1 MGDATVTWDM
11 ASRGDAT
18 YNAWAWQQHL
28 ALATQR
34 RLARQAAQ
42 ATATMSMT
50 VTDHHKATTT
60 MDPAMDEAKQ
70 AILDRAKARAKA
82 KRAARADPLAAKTIE
97 STPARNPLAADT
109 TARDPHPIVVPSHN
123 PTDKFAPVQAP
134 VVPSATST
142 PLCPT
147 TRPEPHS
154 PWDSTLHTDYK
165 TVEDEAPQDAATRV
179 MGLAVNPP
187 MGTWDD
193 PTKTIGD
200 VGDTSTSLINF
211 TAKNNEFMIDQLKTT
226 IDGSNSDEHTARFED
241 ENQQSTRGW
250 ADVIEEKSP
259 PPAPTE
265 FNAETAE
272 TTARKTAERP
282 PKVNQATCSLSH
294 LRIRSG
300 LYLLFKTLAHPSGLL
315 ALQDTRASGGLLALQ
330 DTRASG
336 GLLALQDTRASGGLL
351 TLQDIPASER
361 ATCSPSHPR
370 VRAGYLLFEPPG
382 HPSGLLALPATS
394 MGSDAIE
401 KSKEGKS
408 DLDTDKDLNFNDF
421 VDDTLAH
428 ALARS
433 SRNVSSPAPMENLI
447 QTLADLATED
457 KAIYT
462 TMGTAL
468 ANQGSALTNSHGGTM
483 FDPSKAVGD
492 VGDLSDIMPATS
504 VRTLQT
510 PEICE
515 DIAPK
520 GLGSLTVNNDEDL
533 SENVDSIL
541 AMSATTSA
549 NMTDDTF
556 ALDEL
561 NDTNENENDKL
572 VFIVDIPVNDE
583 DDSSKCIT
591 HLQDE
596 KELDTEEWTA
606 IIEDYHSTDRNDVVV
621 TMGDGM
627 QLQAQYVLCKKILE
641 CLYQWDNLTPAIV
654 KYPTELGTLT
664 PSNGPAAGIQLGASE
679 YDADIYSY
687 NDEAMNGPCN
697 LPVFNSFTDEPTT
710 RVVSY

>member
-11 ASRGDAT
+11 VSRGDAT

-60 MDPAMDEAKQ
+60 MDEEVQ
-70 AILDRAKARAKA
+70 ACIARAQA
-82 KRAARADPLAAKTIE
+82 RTAARIEARNNALAASAT
-97 STPARNPLAADT
+97 ARGPTATPLAADT
-109 TARDPHPIVVPSHN
+109 TARDPHLIVVPSYN

-142 PLCPT
+142 PPCPT
-147 TRPEPHS
+147 TRPEQHS
-154 PWDSTLHTDYK
+154 PWDSTLHTDYE
-165 TVEDEAPQDAATRV
+165 TVEDEAPQDDATCV
-179 MGLAVNPP
+179 MGLPVDPLT
-187 MGTWDD
+187 GTCDD
-193 PTKTIGD
+193 PTKAIGD
-200 VGDTSTSLINF
+200 VGDTSTSPINF
-211 TAKNNEFMIDQLKTT
+211 TAKNFPPNEQLDELVDSITTINIGDLPCTINNEFMIDQSKAA

-241 ENQQSTRGW
+241 ENKQSTQGW
-250 ADVIEEKSP
+250 ADMIEEKSP
-259 PPAPTE
+259 PPTPTD

-282 PKVNQATCSLSH
+282 P
-294 LRIRSG
+294 RS
-300 LYLLFKTLAHPSGLL
+300 TRLL
-315 ALQDTRASGGLLALQ
+315 ALQ
-330 DTRASG
+330 
-336 GLLALQDTRASGGLL
+336 
-351 TLQDIPASER
+351 
-361 ATCSPSHPR
+361 
-370 VRAGYLLFEPPG
+370 
-382 HPSGLLALPATS
+382 ATS
-394 MGSDAIE
+394 MGGDAIE

>member
-1 MGDATVTWDM
+1 M
-11 ASRGDAT
+11 
-18 YNAWAWQQHL
+18 
-28 ALATQR
+28 
-34 RLARQAAQ
+34 
-42 ATATMSMT
+42 ATA
-50 VTDHHKATTT
+50 
-60 MDPAMDEAKQ
+60 MDD
-70 AILDRAKARAKA
+70 AIPGILERARARAKA
-82 KRAARADPLAAKTIE
+82 KKAARDNPLAVKTIE

-336 GLLALQDTRASGGLL
+336 GLL

-408 DLDTDKDLNFNDF
+408 DLDTDKDLNF
-421 VDDTLAH
+421 
-428 ALARS
+428 
-433 SRNVSSPAPMENLI
+433 
-447 QTLADLATED
+447 
-457 KAIYT
+457 
-462 TMGTAL
+462 
-468 ANQGSALTNSHGGTM
+468 
-483 FDPSKAVGD
+483 
-492 VGDLSDIMPATS
+492 
-504 VRTLQT
+504 
-510 PEICE
+510 
-515 DIAPK
+515 
-520 GLGSLTVNNDEDL
+520 
-533 SENVDSIL
+533 
-541 AMSATTSA
+541 
-549 NMTDDTF
+549 
-556 ALDEL
+556 
-561 NDTNENENDKL
+561 
-572 VFIVDIPVNDE
+572 NDE

>member
-1 MGDATVTWDM
+1 M
-11 ASRGDAT
+11 
-18 YNAWAWQQHL
+18 
-28 ALATQR
+28 
-34 RLARQAAQ
+34 
-42 ATATMSMT
+42 ATA
-50 VTDHHKATTT
+50 
-60 MDPAMDEAKQ
+60 MDD
-70 AILDRAKARAKA
+70 AIPGILERARARAKA
-82 KRAARADPLAAKTIE
+82 KKAARADPLAAKTIE

-179 MGLAVNPP
+179 MGLSVNPL

-282 PKVNQATCSLSH
+282 PKVNQ
-294 LRIRSG
+294 
-300 LYLLFKTLAHPSGLL
+300 
-315 ALQDTRASGGLLALQ
+315 
-330 DTRASG
+330 
-336 GLLALQDTRASGGLL
+336 
-351 TLQDIPASER
+351 

>member
-11 ASRGDAT
+11 VSRGDTT

-34 RLARQAAQ
+34 HLARQAAQ

-147 TRPEPHS
+147 TRPEQHS

-179 MGLAVNPP
+179 MGLSVNPL

-282 PKVNQATCSLSH
+282 PKVNQATCS
-294 LRIRSG
+294 
-300 LYLLFKTLAHPSGLL
+300 
-315 ALQDTRASGGLLALQ
+315 
-330 DTRASG
+330 
-336 GLLALQDTRASGGLL
+336 
-351 TLQDIPASER
+351 
-361 ATCSPSHPR
+361 PSHPR

-408 DLDTDKDLNFNDF
+408 DLDTGKDLNF
-421 VDDTLAH
+421 
-428 ALARS
+428 
-433 SRNVSSPAPMENLI
+433 
-447 QTLADLATED
+447 
-457 KAIYT
+457 
-462 TMGTAL
+462 
-468 ANQGSALTNSHGGTM
+468 
-483 FDPSKAVGD
+483 
-492 VGDLSDIMPATS
+492 
-504 VRTLQT
+504 
-510 PEICE
+510 
-515 DIAPK
+515 
-520 GLGSLTVNNDEDL
+520 
-533 SENVDSIL
+533 
-541 AMSATTSA
+541 
-549 NMTDDTF
+549 
-556 ALDEL
+556 
-561 NDTNENENDKL
+561 
-572 VFIVDIPVNDE
+572 NDE

>member
-11 ASRGDAT
+11 VSCGDAT

-34 RLARQAAQ
+34 HLARQAAQ
-42 ATATMSMT
+42 STATMSMT
-50 VTDHHKATTT
+50 KATTT
-60 MDPAMDEAKQ
+60 MEEARQ
-70 AILDRAKARAKA
+70 HCLDQAKARAKA
-82 KRAARADPLAAKTIE
+82 KKAARADPLAAKRE
-97 STPARNPLAADT
+97 AREREARATQLAASAIAPGPTANELAASAIAPGPTATPLAADT
-109 TARDPHPIVVPSHN
+109 TARDPHLIVVPSYN

-142 PLCPT
+142 PPCPT
-147 TRPEPHS
+147 TRPKQHS
-154 PWDSTLHTDYK
+154 PWDSTLHMDYK
-165 TVEDEAPQDAATRV
+165 TVEDEAPQDAAARV
-179 MGLAVNPP
+179 MGLPVNPL
-187 MGTWDD
+187 MGTLDD

-211 TAKNNEFMIDQLKTT
+211 TAKNNEFMIDQLKTA

-241 ENQQSTRGW
+241 ENQQSTQGW
-250 ADVIEEKSP
+250 ADAIKEKSP

-294 LRIRSG
+294 VRIRSG
-300 LYLLFKTLAHPSGLL
+300 YLLFKTHAHPSGLL
-315 ALQDTRASGGLLALQ
+315 ALQDNH
-330 DTRASG
+330 
-336 GLLALQDTRASGGLL
+336 ASGGLL
-351 TLQDIPASER
+351 TLQDILASER

-370 VRAGYLLFEPPG
+370 VRAGYSLFEPPG

-421 VDDTLAH
+421 MDDTLAH
-428 ALARS
+428 ALGRS
-433 SRNVSSPAPMENLI
+433 SRNVSSPALMENLI
-447 QTLADLATED
+447 QTFADLTTED

-468 ANQGSALTNSHGGTM
+468 ATQGSALTNSHGSTM

-492 VGDLSDIMPATS
+492 VGDLSDIMLATS

-520 GLGSLTVNNDEDL
+520 GLGSLTVNNDKDL
-533 SENVDSIL
+533 SKNVDSIL

-556 ALDEL
+556 VLDEL

-583 DDSSKCIT
+583 DDSGKCIT

-627 QLQAQYVLCKKILE
+627 QLQAQYVLCKRILE

-664 PSNGPAAGIQLGASE
+664 PSNGPAAGIQWGASK

-697 LPVFNSFTDEPTT
+697 LPVFNSFTDEPMT

>member
-11 ASRGDAT
+11 VSRGDAT

-60 MDPAMDEAKQ
+60 MDPAMDEANQ

-82 KRAARADPLAAKTIE
+82 KKAARADPLAAKTIE

-315 ALQDTRASGGLLALQ
+315 ALQDTRASGGLL
-330 DTRASG
+330 
-336 GLLALQDTRASGGLL
+336 

-408 DLDTDKDLNFNDF
+408 DLDT
-421 VDDTLAH
+421 
-428 ALARS
+428 
-433 SRNVSSPAPMENLI
+433 
-447 QTLADLATED
+447 
-457 KAIYT
+457 
-462 TMGTAL
+462 
-468 ANQGSALTNSHGGTM
+468 
-483 FDPSKAVGD
+483 
-492 VGDLSDIMPATS
+492 
-504 VRTLQT
+504 
-510 PEICE
+510 
-515 DIAPK
+515 
-520 GLGSLTVNNDEDL
+520 DEDL

>member
-1 MGDATVTWDM
+1 MSALEEAAEVVDHYRRLLVERPPTDKARPAEVIEEEGRRLR
-11 ASRGDAT
+11 ASERYPRARGDTRVRYLLLRA
-18 YNAWAWQQHL
+18 HL
-28 ALATQR
+28 RTIDFRPFSGGFHTQ
-34 RLARQAAQ
+34 
-42 ATATMSMT
+42 
-50 VTDHHKATTT
+50 KAI
-60 MDPAMDEAKQ
+60 Q
-70 AILDRAKARAKA
+70 LCIDRAKARAKA
-82 KRAARADPLAAKTIE
+82 KKAARADPLAAKTIE

-147 TRPEPHS
+147 TRPEQHS
-154 PWDSTLHTDYK
+154 PWDSALHTDYK

-179 MGLAVNPP
+179 MGLSVNPL

-300 LYLLFKTLAHPSGLL
+300 LYLLFKTLAHPS
-315 ALQDTRASGGLLALQ
+315 
-330 DTRASG
+330 

>member
-11 ASRGDAT
+11 VSRGDAT

-34 RLARQAAQ
+34 HLARQAAQ

-60 MDPAMDEAKQ
+60 MDPAMDEANQ

-82 KRAARADPLAAKTIE
+82 KKAARADPLAAKTIE

-179 MGLAVNPP
+179 MGLSVNPL

-315 ALQDTRASGGLLALQ
+315 ALQDTRASGGLLTLQDTRASGGLLALQ

-408 DLDTDKDLNFNDF
+408 DLDTGKDLNF
-421 VDDTLAH
+421 
-428 ALARS
+428 
-433 SRNVSSPAPMENLI
+433 
-447 QTLADLATED
+447 
-457 KAIYT
+457 
-462 TMGTAL
+462 
-468 ANQGSALTNSHGGTM
+468 
-483 FDPSKAVGD
+483 
-492 VGDLSDIMPATS
+492 
-504 VRTLQT
+504 
-510 PEICE
+510 
-515 DIAPK
+515 
-520 GLGSLTVNNDEDL
+520 
-533 SENVDSIL
+533 
-541 AMSATTSA
+541 
-549 NMTDDTF
+549 
-556 ALDEL
+556 
-561 NDTNENENDKL
+561 
-572 VFIVDIPVNDE
+572 NDE